1 MTVFLIFRII
11 GWFFIITS
19 IIGIISQIILID
31 EEREPISR
39 LDVIVKLILTIPLI
53 WFLYTAMQI

>member
-1 MTVFLIFRII
+1 METFLIFRII
-11 GWFFIITS
+11 GWFFIIST

-39 LDVIVKLILTIPLI
+39 FTVIVQLILAIPLI
-53 WFLYTAMQI
+53 WFLFTAMQI